1 MKGSGTAVVF
11 VDSNVLYSKTL
22 LDWLALIYVSNTSEP
37 PYVVHWSDDVMAEAM
52 HHLRKANPGWSGG
65 QIARFRERLE
75 ETFEVGHVRDY
86 AVDTSYAGPDPDDAH
101 VHAAAAACQA
111 DYLLTCNVR
120 HFRTGADE
128 LPYEV
133 VSPDE
138 FFVLVDDVAPRV
150 VYAVVGEQISHWM
163 RKSRDVD
170 LVGTLQRAGC
180 PDFAARVLGHL
191 RRRAMVGS

>member
-1 MKGSGTAVVF
+1 M
-11 VDSNVLYSKTL
+11 
-22 LDWLALIYVSNTSEP
+22 
-37 PYVVHWSDDVMAEAM
+37 HWSDDVMAEAM

-180 PDFAARVLGHL
+180 PDFAARVFGHL